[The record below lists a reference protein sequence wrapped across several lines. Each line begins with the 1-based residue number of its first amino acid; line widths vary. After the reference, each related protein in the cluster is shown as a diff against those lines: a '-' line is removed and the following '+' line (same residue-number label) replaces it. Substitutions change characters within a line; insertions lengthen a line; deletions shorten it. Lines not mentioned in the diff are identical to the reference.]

1 MLQTL
6 TFSGQGRMIQMQAS
20 FLRYESG
27 SAGGADE
34 SIRVRA
40 DGQDLGNYYPGD
52 AIELPQAMSSWEI
65 TPTSGACAGIVRLG
79 VGRVQ
84 SARLVGTVRVID
96 GERDKVLAG
105 VCFRGSQ
112 GLTGGPNGPLIQ
124 VYNPPGSGK
133 NLFLQTIRIGS
144 SGADA
149 YGVTRSTSPLPTS
162 AAGITNMRKAGPSSV
177 AALYTD
183 KTGAAVSGAEQVAGG
198 FVAASSEVPVEF
210 ERQLMIAPGEG
221 VIAYIQNPANTI
233 RVNFEWEEWP
243 V

>member
-6 TFSGQGRMIQMQAS
+6 TFSGPRLINAAAS
-20 FLRYESG
+20 FFRYESG

-40 DGQDLGNYYPGD
+40 DGQDLGLYFPGD
-52 AIELPQAMSSWEI
+52 AIELPQAMGAWEI
-65 TPTSGACAGIVRLG
+65 TPSTPACAGTVRLG

-96 GERDKVLAG
+96 GERDKVAAG

-124 VYNPPGSGK
+124 IYNPPGSGR
-133 NLFLQTIRIGS
+133 NLFMQAIRIGS

-149 YGVTRSTSPLPTS
+149 YGITRNTNALPT
-162 AAGITNMRKAGPSSV
+162 AASGITNMRKAGTASV
-177 AALYTD
+177 AQIYTD
-183 KTGAAVSGAEQVAGG
+183 KTGAAVLNPEQVASG
-198 FVAASSEVPVEF
+198 FVAASSEVIIQFP
-210 ERQLMIAPGEG
+210 RQLMLAPGEG
-221 VIAYIQNPANTI
+221 AIAYIQAPANTI
-233 RVNFEWEEWP
+233 RANFEWEEWP